1 MRTAVNK
8 NPFIKATTVVVANSF
23 RLISRNCLTVM
34 EKIDLTNQKESIYVS
49 NLEYYKLIEESA
61 SKLGLSP
68 EALIDQIQT
77 PETSTLDHKVILDIL
92 IKLKSIKDK
101 IDDDEAKY
109 SFYVMGYLLKSRIV
123 REQIEQLEESY
134 GLTLD
139 SVDDYIFLV
148 KQLSEEVFR
157 ELLKFFTA
165 EELASSNTVPATK
178 KKVMK

>member
-8 NPFIKATTVVVANSF
+8 NPFIKAKTVTIDNF

-101 IDDDEAKY
+101 IDDDEAEY

-165 EELASSNTVPATK
+165 EELASSNAVPATK

>member
-8 NPFIKATTVVVANSF
+8 NPFIKAKTVTIDSF

-61 SKLGLSP
+61 NKLGISP

-101 IDDDEAKY
+101 IDDDEAEY

-134 GLTLD
+134 GITLD

-157 ELLKFFTA
+157 ELLKFFTV